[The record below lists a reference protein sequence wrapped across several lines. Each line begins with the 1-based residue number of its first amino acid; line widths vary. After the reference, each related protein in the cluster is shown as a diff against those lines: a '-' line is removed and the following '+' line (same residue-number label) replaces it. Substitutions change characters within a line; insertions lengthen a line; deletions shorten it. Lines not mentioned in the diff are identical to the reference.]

1 MKSKRAIIM
10 LALSVLLGIAAV
22 LLAARW
28 MGQQAASDKTT
39 VLVASRDME
48 LGQAITPTMLES
60 VPWPKGAV
68 PTGAFDDPKKLEGRV
83 VRVSIFKGEPV
94 LSPKLAPEGTKAG
107 LDSVIKEGHRA
118 ITVKVNEVVGVAGFL
133 APGSYVDLL
142 VNFRDERDKPMSRV
156 VLERIMVLAIAQ
168 EAQRPDE
175 TKPRVVNAVTLE
187 VTPEQAEKID
197 LARNI
202 GTLSLILRNQVDTVD
217 AATEGIRQQ
226 DLFAAATPPPVAA
239 SAPAPVKKV
248 VRRAPAKPVA
258 AKPVDESSGR
268 VEVIRGLQK
277 ATADF

>member
-94 LSPKLAPEGTKAG
+94 LAPKLAPEGTKAG
-107 LDSVIKEGHRA
+107 LDSVIKAGHRA

-142 VNFRDERDKPMSRV
+142 VNFRDEKDKPMSRV

-202 GTLSLILRNQVDTVD
+202 GTLSLILRNQVDTQD
-217 AATEGIRQQ
+217 GATTGVHQQ
-226 DLFAAATPPPVAA
+226 DLFAAAAPPPVVA

-248 VRRAPAKPVA
+248 VRRAPAKPVP
-258 AKPVDESSGR
+258 AKPVEEPKDR

>member
-68 PTGAFDDPKKLEGRV
+68 PNGAFDDPKKLEGRV
-83 VRVSIFKGEPV
+83 VRISIYKGEPV
-94 LSPKLAPEGTKAG
+94 LPPKLAPEGTKAG
-107 LDSVIKEGHRA
+107 LDSVITAGHRA

-133 APGSYVDLL
+133 APGSFVDLL

-187 VTPEQAEKID
+187 VTPEQAEKIGGCAN
-197 LARNI
+197 AR
-202 GTLSLILRNQVDTVD
+202 GGLRAGPRQKGG
-217 AATEGIRQQ
+217 AACEAQAGCGQT
-226 DLFAAATPPPVAA
+226 
-239 SAPAPVKKV
+239 S
-248 VRRAPAKPVA
+248 RRT
-258 AKPVDESSGR
+258 R
-268 VEVIRGLQK
+268 
-277 ATADF
+277 